1 MIKINK
7 RASLP
12 KRKEIMIQALA
23 ILLSLVFAGLVILAL
38 GYNPFEVYV
47 RIVEGSLGTIM
58 RIQQTITKAVPLII
72 VSMGILVAFKMKFW
86 NIGGEGQ
93 IMMGAF
99 GATLVALNLPETLP
113 LPLMLFAMAVVAIL
127 CGAIWAFIPAFF
139 KAKFGT
145 NETIFTLMMN
155 YIAIKFVTY
164 LQFGPWKDPE
174 FGGFPKVANFSD
186 NAVLPSL
193 FGIHIGWIIALLAI
207 GAVYVFIR
215 HTKRGYEISVVG
227 ESLDTARYAGMN
239 INAIIITAMLISG
252 GLCGLA
258 GMIQAS
264 AIEKTLT
271 YTISA
276 GYGFT
281 AIITAWLGRL
291 SAPVVGVVCF
301 LFAMLLQGSSYIQ
314 ASMAI
319 PASVADVIQGV
330 ILFFVLGSDFFL
342 QYKVTIRDKNP
353 KRRWHNGKLF
363 NCRSDSSHASRI
375 CYVRRAT
382 L

>member
-12 KRKEIMIQALA
+12 KRKEIMIQATA
-23 ILLSLVFAGLVILAL
+23 VFLSLVFAGLVILIM
-38 GYNPFEVYV
+38 GYNPLEVYY
-47 RIVEGSLGTIM
+47 RIVEGSVGSVM
-58 RIQQTITKAVPLII
+58 RIQQTINKAVPLII

-99 GATLVALNLPETLP
+99 GATLVALNLPDTLP
-113 LPLMLFAMAVVAIL
+113 TPLMLLAMAVMAIL

-139 KAKFGT
+139 KARFGT

-164 LQFGPWKDPE
+164 MQFGPWKDAS
-174 FGGFPKVANFSD
+174 FGGFPKVANFGH
-186 NAVLPSL
+186 NAILPSL
-193 FGIHIGWIIALLAI
+193 FGVHIGWIIALFVV
-207 GAVYVFIR
+207 GGVYVFIH

-227 ESLDTARYAGMN
+227 ESLETARYAGMN
-239 INAIIITAMLISG
+239 IKAIIITAMLVSG

-301 LFAMLLQGSSYIQ
+301 LFAMLLQGSSFLQ
-314 ASMAI
+314 VSMSI
-319 PASVADVIQGV
+319 PSSVADLIQGV
-330 ILFFVLGSDFFL
+330 ILFFVLGSDFFI
-342 QYKVTIRDKNP
+342 QYKVNFRDKNL
-353 KRRWHNGKLF
+353 GKEV
-363 NCRSDSSHASRI
+363 A
-375 CYVRRAT
+375 
-382 L
+382 

>member
-1 MIKINK
+1 MKITK

-12 KRKEIMIQALA
+12 RRQEILIQVLA
-23 ILLSLVFAGLVILAL
+23 ILLSLAFAGIVVLIL
-38 GYNPFEVYV
+38 GYNPLEVYYK
-47 RIVEGSLGTIM
+47 IVEGSVGTGLRLM
-58 RIQQTITKAVPLII
+58 QTINKAIPLVI

-99 GATLVALNLPETLP
+99 GASLVALNFPESLPGFV
-113 LPLMLFAMAVVAIL
+113 MLTAMAAASIL
-127 CGAIWAFIPAFF
+127 CGALWAFIPAYF
-139 KAKFGT
+139 KARFGT

-174 FGGFPKVANFSD
+174 FGGFPKVANFSP
-186 NAVLPSL
+186 NAVLPGFGGLHLGLL
-193 FGIHIGWIIALLAI
+193 FAVLAVAL
-207 GAVYVFIR
+207 VYVFIR
-215 HTKRGYEISVVG
+215 HTKRGYEITVVG
-227 ESLDTARYAGMN
+227 ESLETARYAGMN
-239 INAIIITAMLISG
+239 IKAVILTAMLVSG
-252 GLCGLA
+252 GLCGFA

-291 SAPVVGVVCF
+291 SAPVVAGVCI

-314 ASMAI
+314 VALSI

-330 ILFFVLGSDFFL
+330 ILFFVLGSEFFL
-342 QYKVTIRDKNP
+342 QYKVGFKSKARKE
-353 KRRWHNGKLF
+353 
-363 NCRSDSSHASRI
+363 
-375 CYVRRAT
+375 AT

>member
-1 MIKINK
+1 VIKINK

-12 KRKEIMIQALA
+12 KKKEIMIQALA
-23 ILLSLVFAGLVILAL
+23 VVLSLVFAGLVILAM
-38 GYNPFEVYV
+38 GYNPLEVYF
-47 RIVEGSLGTIM
+47 RIVEGSMGTLM
-58 RIQQTITKAVPLII
+58 RIQQTVTKAIPLVI

-113 LPLMLFAMAVVAIL
+113 LPLMLLAMAFVAIL
-127 CGAIWAFIPAFF
+127 CGAVWAFIPAFF

-174 FGGFPKVANFSD
+174 FGGFPKVANFPA
-186 NAVLPSL
+186 NAVMPSL
-193 FGIHIGWIIALLAI
+193 FGVHIGWIIALLAVA
-207 GAVYVFIR
+207 AVYVFIR

-239 INAIIITAMLISG
+239 IKAIIITAMLVSG

-342 QYKVTIRDKNP
+342 QYKVSLRD
-353 KRRWHNGKLF
+353 HNIEKEV
-363 NCRSDSSHASRI
+363 A
-375 CYVRRAT
+375 
-382 L
+382 